1 MIRLLGQLVT
11 LPVSGPVKGA
21 LWVGEQAAEAAERE
35 LYDEQRIIAEL
46 GELARSYERGEVGDA
61 EHDQR
66 EAALL
71 DRLAE
76 ARRRHAA
83 QEPPSI

>member
-1 MIRLLGQLVT
+1 MIRLVGQLLT
-11 LPVSGPVKGA
+11 LPASGPLKGV
-21 LWVGEQAAEAAERE
+21 LWVGEQAANAAERE

-46 GELARSYERGEVGDA
+46 GELARRYECGELGDA
-61 EHDQR
+61 EHDER

-76 ARRRHAA
+76 ARRRQASP
-83 QEPPSI
+83 ESRSI